1 VPPWFPEAWPSPLGA
16 RGGWA
21 SLNLF
26 PLALLPFNNN
36 LMQVQVGQPAPDFA
50 LYDNDKNKVTLS
62 EQKGSN
68 VLLLFFPAAFTGVC
82 TAELCSV
89 RDNLKNY
96 ENVNAKVFGISV
108 DSLFTLNKFKQE
120 QNLNFPLLSD
130 FNREASK
137 AYGSLYETFV
147 FDMQGVSKRSAF
159 VVDKEGVVRY
169 AEVLENAGEQPN
181 FEAISQT
188 LQTLS

>member
-1 VPPWFPEAWPSPLGA
+1 
-16 RGGWA
+16 
-21 SLNLF
+21 
-26 PLALLPFNNN
+26 
-36 LMQVQVGQPAPDFA
+36 MKVQVGQAAPDFA

-62 EQKGSN
+62 EHKGSN
-68 VLLLFFPAAFTGVC
+68 VVLLFFPAAFTGVC

-89 RDNLKNY
+89 RDNLKAY
-96 ENVNAKVFGISV
+96 ENVNAKVYGISV

-130 FNREASK
+130 FNKEASK
-137 AYGSLYETFV
+137 AYGSLYESFV

-159 VVDKEGVVRY
+159 VVDKEGVIRY